1 MIQLIIWIFQKKM
14 KYNKKIF
21 TVDKCNLNKVV
32 KKFETPIFCYSEKK
46 ITENIINFRNN
57 FKSFSPVICFS
68 TKSNCNLEILKL
80 IKRNGLGADVVSKG
94 ELMVALKAGINSKKI
109 VFSGVG
115 KTRSELIYA
124 IEKNILLINSESKSE
139 ILEIESIAKF
149 KNKKVD
155 IGIRLNPNTDAKTL
169 KQISTGKKENKFG
182 INEKT
187 FIEVLEY
194 IKSSKFLN
202 LKCLSVH
209 IGSQILDHK
218 PYQKMLNVLD
228 KLIKKIDYN
237 FEYIDL
243 GGGMGI
249 DYNKDNKKF
258 NYKKY
263 NQMIKQFLKKNK
275 TKIIFEPG
283 RSIIGDTAILISR
296 VIYIKENSKKDFII
310 VDAAMNDLMRP
321 ALYGAKH
328 RIVPLKKTNKKTKKT
343 YDFVGPICETT
354 DKFLT
359 TKKFQKLNE
368 KDYIIIC
375 DVGAYGSS
383 LSSNYNIRPKPAE
396 ILIRGSKINVIK
408 KRQKLKDII

>member
-1 MIQLIIWIFQKKM
+1 M
-14 KYNKKIF
+14 KYINNIF
-21 TVDKCNLNKVV
+21 TIENCSINKVIE
-32 KKFETPIFCYSEKK
+32 KFETPIFCYSQKK
-46 ITENIINFRNN
+46 IKENINNFKKS
-57 FKSFSPVICFS
+57 FKSFSPIICFS
-68 TKSNCNLEILKL
+68 TKSNSNLEILKE

-94 ELMVALKAGINSKKI
+94 ELMIALKAGISSKKI

-124 IEKNILLINSESKSE
+124 IEKNILLINCESKSE
-139 ILEIESIAKF
+139 ILEIERIAKL
-149 KNKKVD
+149 KKKKVD

-187 FIEVLEY
+187 FIEVSRY
-194 IKSSKFLN
+194 IKESKFLN

-218 PYQKMLNVLD
+218 PYQKMINVLD
-228 KLIKKIDYN
+228 KLIKKMDFS

-249 DYNKDNKKF
+249 DYKKDNKKF
-258 NYKKY
+258 DFKKY
-263 NQMIKQFLKKNK
+263 NQIIKKFLVNHKS
-275 TKIIFEPG
+275 KIIFEPG
-283 RSIIGDTAILISR
+283 RSIIGNTAILVSKI
-296 VIYIKENSKKDFII
+296 IYIKENSKKNFII
-310 VDAAMNDLMRP
+310 LDAAMNDFMRP

-328 RIVPLKKTNKKTKKT
+328 KIIPLKKINKITNKT

-354 DKFLT
+354 DKFLST
-359 TKKFQKLNE
+359 NKFQKLNE

-375 DVGAYGSS
+375 DVGAYGTS

-396 ILIRGSKINVIK
+396 ILIKGSRINVIK
-408 KRQKLKDII
+408 KRQKLKDLI